1 MSNIYH
7 RATFRQAIGSLNRT
21 LRLKHIIRIF
31 RLSEHVHHS
40 PIERVG
46 MITAL
51 MVERMP
57 QATAYVPRRF
67 LVQGIITGIFVIR
80 GSIMRSLYQHGLLS
94 PVAGCTAGR
103 VVGTPVIHIIAPFT
117 CEVSDFRVTL
127 RHFHRM
133 TELNREILRPF
144 GLRITARIT
153 RRIRI
158 LFINK
163 TFHMSGK
170 ILRIPC
176 LV

>member
-1 MSNIYH
+1 
-7 RATFRQAIGSLNRT
+7 
-21 LRLKHIIRIF
+21 
-31 RLSEHVHHS
+31 
-40 PIERVG
+40 
-46 MITAL
+46 MI
-51 MVERMP
+51 ERMP

-176 LV
+176 FVQNRFQQPYTRMVTVTANQITNIIINPFGKNWFIIPELPSGSIHYNKQA